1 MPRGGIR
8 KKIDN
13 NGRGVREKCR
23 SVPRGAPSPFFCWH
37 HFFARCLT
45 LLPRSLVLNHT
56 ETIAKQAIT
65 DRESSVAL
73 CHRVVLIKESV
84 ADRESGVT
92 LCLGVALKK
101 GSVAIQVTGVAPCH
115 GVAFKTK
122 MNDQS

>member
-13 NGRGVREKCR
+13 NGRGVRENCR

-56 ETIAKQAIT
+56 ETIAMQAIT

-73 CHRVVLIKESV
+73 CHRVVLIKGSV

>member
-13 NGRGVREKCR
+13 IGRGAREKCR
-23 SVPRGAPSPFFCWH
+23 SVPWGAPSPFFCWH

-45 LLPRSLVLNHT
+45 LLPCSLVLNHT
-56 ETIAKQAIT
+56 KTIAMQAIT

-73 CHRVVLIKESV
+73 CHRVVLIKGSV

>member
-13 NGRGVREKCR
+13 IGRGAREKCR
-23 SVPRGAPSPFFCWH
+23 FVPRGAPSPFFCWH

-45 LLPRSLVLNHT
+45 LLPRSLVVNHT
-56 ETIAKQAIT
+56 ETIAMQAIT

-73 CHRVVLIKESV
+73 CHRVVLIKGSV

-101 GSVAIQVTGVAPCH
+101 GSVAIQVTGVTPCH

>member
-13 NGRGVREKCR
+13 IGRGAREKCR
-23 SVPRGAPSPFFCWH
+23 SVPGGAPSLFFCWH

-56 ETIAKQAIT
+56 ETIAMQAIT

-73 CHRVVLIKESV
+73 CHRVVLIKGSV

>member
-13 NGRGVREKCR
+13 IGRGAREKCR
-23 SVPRGAPSPFFCWH
+23 SVPQGAPSPFFCWH

-45 LLPRSLVLNHT
+45 LLPRSLVLSHT
-56 ETIAKQAIT
+56 ETIAMQAIT

-73 CHRVVLIKESV
+73 CHRVVLKKGSV
-84 ADRESGVT
+84 ADRESGVI

-101 GSVAIQVTGVAPCH
+101 GSVAIHVTGVAPCH
-115 GVAFKTK
+115 RVAFKKK

>member
-1 MPRGGIR
+1 MPCGGIR

-13 NGRGVREKCR
+13 IGRGVREKCP

-56 ETIAKQAIT
+56 ETIAMQAIT

-73 CHRVVLIKESV
+73 CHRVVLIKGSV

>member
-37 HFFARCLT
+37 HFFAWCLT

-56 ETIAKQAIT
+56 EMIAMQAIT
-65 DRESSVAL
+65 DREGSVAL
-73 CHRVVLIKESV
+73 CHRVVLIKGSV

-101 GSVAIQVTGVAPCH
+101 GSVAIQVTCVAPCH

>member
-13 NGRGVREKCR
+13 NGRGVREKCH

-56 ETIAKQAIT
+56 ETIAMQAIM

-73 CHRVVLIKESV
+73 CHRVVLKKGSV
-84 ADRESGVT
+84 PDRESGVI

-101 GSVAIQVTGVAPCH
+101 GSVAIHVTGVAPCH
-115 GVAFKTK
+115 GVAFKKK